1 MKIVMR
7 IYPRGWAGAALFAC
21 VLSVPAVA
29 PISAQDQEIPS
40 AMHGAEMRWKPTF
53 FVLFEKL
60 ELVAGTPG
68 TPIGLD
74 VVGFYGGDRN
84 RVWFRSEGEVA
95 LEGGEREAQFELLYG
110 RLIGPFWDALV
121 GLRADG
127 EWAEGETN
135 SRLHLAAG
143 IQGLAPGWFEV
154 EASVFL
160 SQDADLSARLT
171 STYDLYFTQR
181 LVLEPQLEL
190 NVAFQDAPEFGI
202 GSGLSELELGGRL
215 RYEIRRKFAPYIGLS
230 WSRSFG
236 DTETFARAAGED
248 VSGGSLVAGARVW
261 Y

>member
-1 MKIVMR
+1 MKLETPIS
-7 IYPRGWAGAALFAC
+7 AGGVAAGLFAC
-21 VLSVPAVA
+21 ALSLVA
-29 PISAQDQEIPS
+29 AAPVAAQDQEIPS

-60 ELVAGTPG
+60 ELIVGTPG

-84 RVWFRSEGEVA
+84 RVWFRGEGEVPTD
-95 LEGGEREAQFELLYG
+95 GGGTEAQLELLYG
-110 RLIGPFWDALV
+110 RLVGPFWDALV
-121 GLRADG
+121 GLRTDA
-127 EWAEGETN
+127 EWAEGETA
-135 SRLHLAAG
+135 SRMHLAAG
-143 IQGLAPGWFEV
+143 IQGLAPGWFEL

-171 STYDLYFTQR
+171 SAYDLYFTQR
-181 LVLEPQLEL
+181 LILEPRMEL
-190 NVAFQDAPEFGI
+190 NVAFQDVPEFGI

-215 RYEIRRKFAPYIGLS
+215 RYEIRRKLAPYVGLS

-236 DTETFARAAGED
+236 DTESFARAAGEE
-248 VSGGSLVAGARVW
+248 VSAGSMVAGVRIW